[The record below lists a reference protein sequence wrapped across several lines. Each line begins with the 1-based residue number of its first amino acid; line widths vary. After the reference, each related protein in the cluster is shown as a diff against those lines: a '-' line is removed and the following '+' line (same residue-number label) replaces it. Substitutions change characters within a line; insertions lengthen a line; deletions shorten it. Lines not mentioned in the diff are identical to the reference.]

1 MQELDFITI
10 GKRIRKRRKALHMT
24 QEVVASRLDVN
35 ASHVSNIECGRT
47 SPSLTI
53 LVNIA
58 NILNCSVDFFLS
70 DEYTYVNQL
79 ESDLSLD
86 EVIVEKLRYCSQE
99 KKETVSRIIDAL

>member
-24 QEVVASRLDVN
+24 QEAVA
-35 ASHVSNIECGRT
+35 
-47 SPSLTI
+47 
-53 LVNIA
+53 
-58 NILNCSVDFFLS
+58 
-70 DEYTYVNQL
+70 YVNQL

>member
-24 QEVVASRLDVN
+24 QEAVASRLDVN

-99 KKETVSRIIDAL
+99 KNETVARIIDAL

>member
-1 MQELDFITI
+1 MNNTCSSTATIDVMVHGELLSS
-10 GKRIRKRRKALHMT
+10 RIILWRVE
-24 QEVVASRLDVN
+24 Q
-35 ASHVSNIECGRT
+35 
-47 SPSLTI
+47 SLTI

>member
-24 QEVVASRLDVN
+24 QEAVASRLDVN

-86 EVIVEKLRYCSQE
+86 EVIVEKLRYCSQDCLLIPAG
-99 KKETVSRIIDAL
+99 SRSI